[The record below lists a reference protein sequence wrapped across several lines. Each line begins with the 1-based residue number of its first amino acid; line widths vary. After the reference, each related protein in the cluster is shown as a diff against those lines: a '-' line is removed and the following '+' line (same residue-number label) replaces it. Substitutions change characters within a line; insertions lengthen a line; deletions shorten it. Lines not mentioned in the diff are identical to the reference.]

1 MLEIS
6 YLDIPC
12 LTFVPLPYRAVP
24 IASGK
29 HLNHKRVE
37 IAIYEQWQKKWQR
50 PEKENNY
57 TETAKHFFFF
67 SFEGNKQIIKTILFL
82 LFKMMMY
89 WGCIS
94 KWFDERFVYR
104 AYDGETWNVIFSL
117 HGNLKCF
124 SLCGF

>member
-37 IAIYEQWQKKWQR
+37 IAIYEQWQR

-57 TETAKHFFFF
+57 KETAKHFFF
-67 SFEGNKQIIKTILFL
+67 SFEGNKQSIKTILF
-82 LFKMMMY
+82 F
-89 WGCIS
+89 C
-94 KWFDERFVYR
+94 F
-104 AYDGETWNVIFSL
+104 
-117 HGNLKCF
+117 LK
-124 SLCGF
+124 